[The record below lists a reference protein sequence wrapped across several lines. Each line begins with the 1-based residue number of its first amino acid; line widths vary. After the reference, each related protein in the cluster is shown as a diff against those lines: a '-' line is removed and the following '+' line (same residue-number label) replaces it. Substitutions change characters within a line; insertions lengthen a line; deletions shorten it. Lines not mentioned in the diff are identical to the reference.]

1 MANYETVFIGR
12 QDLSEAQVKD
22 ITDNISKYV
31 TTSKG
36 KVNKTEN
43 WGLRTLAYRIN
54 KNRKGH
60 YVLVEFSCETDKIAE
75 LERQLRLNEDVLR
88 YVTVRLEEFATEQSA
103 ILNASSS
110 DDRPH
115 YKKDSGYRPRSND
128 KDREAA

>member
-12 QDLSEAQVKD
+12 QDLSEAQVKE
-22 ITDNISKYV
+22 ITDVITNYV
-31 TTSKG
+31 TSNKG

-60 YVLVEFSCETDKIAE
+60 YVLVEYSCETNLIAE

-110 DDRPH
+110 DDRPS
-115 YKKDSGYRPRSND
+115 YKKDGGYRPRNQ
-128 KDREAA
+128 EAA